1 MRIEIAGYRHPDAK
15 RLIEDLQQVYLDRYG
30 EEDRTPVDPGDFE
43 PPRGLFL
50 LGYLEGCAV
59 ASGGW
64 RVLDSGQPG
73 FRDGDVELK
82 RMYTAPEVRGRG
94 LSRLMLA
101 ELEARAAV
109 AGHRR
114 IVLETGTRQPEA
126 IGLYASSGYREI
138 EKFGVYRHDPDSVC
152 LGKTI

>member
-1 MRIEIAGYRHPDAK
+1 MRIELAGYRHPDAK
-15 RLIEDLQQVYLDRYG
+15 RLIEDLQRVYLDRYG
-30 EEDRTPVDPGDFE
+30 EEDRTPVDPAEFE
-43 PPRGLFL
+43 PPRGVFL
-50 LGYLEGCAV
+50 LGYLEGRAV
-59 ASGGW
+59 ASGGF

-101 ELEARAAV
+101 ELEARAAA

-114 IVLETGTRQPEA
+114 IVLETGNRQPEA
-126 IGLYASSGYREI
+126 IALYESAGYQEV
-138 EKFGVYRHDPDSVC
+138 EKFGVYRHEPDSVY